1 MLKFNYIS
9 NLFHSHCNIL
19 FYLMS
24 KPNPIWKP
32 HVTVAAVIEKNQ
44 HFLMV
49 KERCSGQLVLNQP
62 AGHLEN
68 GEDLITAIK
77 REVLE
82 ETTCQFEPSA
92 LIAIQLWRKHAQFPT
107 FLRVCFTGTV
117 SEPDPTRPLDDGIIS
132 THWLNRDDL
141 NHQKQRLRS
150 PLVLE
155 SISQYL
161 SGQRIPLTL
170 LNSLITV

>member
-1 MLKFNYIS
+1 
-9 NLFHSHCNIL
+9 
-19 FYLMS
+19 
-24 KPNPIWKP
+24 
-32 HVTVAAVIEKNQ
+32 
-44 HFLMV
+44 MV
-49 KERCSGQLVLNQP
+49 EEQCSGQLVFNQP

-82 ETTCQFEPSA
+82 ETTCQFKPSA

-117 SEPDPTRPLDDGIIS
+117 SEPDPTRPLDDEIIA

-170 LNSLITV
+170 LNSLINV

>member
-1 MLKFNYIS
+1 MTE
-9 NLFHSHCNIL
+9 
-19 FYLMS
+19 
-24 KPNPIWKP
+24 PNPIWKP

-44 HFLMV
+44 QFLMV
-49 KERCSGQLVLNQP
+49 EEHCSGQLVFNQP
-62 AGHLEN
+62 AGHLED

-82 ETTCQFEPSA
+82 ETTCQFVPSA
-92 LIAIQLWRKHAQFPT
+92 VIAIQLWRKNIQFPT

-117 SEPDPTRPLDDGIIS
+117 SEPNPSLSLDDGIVA
-132 THWLNRDDL
+132 THWLDYDHL
-141 NHQKQRLRS
+141 NLHPKQLRS

-155 SISQYL
+155 SIDHYL

-170 LNSLITV
+170 LNSLINV

>member
-1 MLKFNYIS
+1 
-9 NLFHSHCNIL
+9 
-19 FYLMS
+19 MS
-24 KPNPIWKP
+24 EPNPIWKP

-44 HFLMV
+44 NFLMV
-49 KERCSGQLVLNQP
+49 EEQCSGQLVFNQP

-92 LIAIQLWRKHAQFPT
+92 LLAIQLWRKDAKFPT

-117 SEPDPTRPLDDGIIS
+117 SEPDPTLPLDHGIIA

-141 NHQKQRLRS
+141 NHQKHRLRS

-155 SISQYL
+155 SVNQYL
-161 SGQRIPLTL
+161 SGQRIALTL
-170 LNSLITV
+170 LKSLITV